1 MERRYVAIDG
11 LAMATSQRP
20 GADQAIQQRRG
31 MSRGLTKEG
40 INALD
45 TALER
50 HVERGDLPGLVAL
63 VARGADV
70 HVAPSTPDDSTSA
83 GLPPSSQSSYV

>member
-1 MERRYVAIDG
+1 
-11 LAMATSQRP
+11 
-20 GADQAIQQRRG
+20 

-50 HVERGDLPGLVAL
+50 HVERGDLPGLVVTDFWA
-63 VARGADV
+63 AAYAAID
-70 HVAPSTPDDSTSA
+70 A
-83 GLPPSSQSSYV
+83 